1 MNCAVT
7 TEPTVRLT
15 VNPADIIRLP
25 SGLLGFEHFR
35 AYVLLANPAEEP
47 FLWLQVLDDPR
58 LAFLVVSPHSLLPQY
73 RPDLSDED
81 VRSLALER
89 PEDAT
94 VLSIVTI
101 RGSHEATMNLKGPII
116 VNRRTQVGRQVIPL
130 NAADFSVEHPL
141 PLVRS

>member
-1 MNCAVT
+1 MT

-15 VNPADIIRLP
+15 VNPPDIIRLP
-25 SGLLGFEHFR
+25 SGLLGFEHLC
-35 AYVLLANPAEEP
+35 AYVLLADPAEAP

-58 LAFLVVSPHSLLPQY
+58 LAFLVVPPLSLLPQY
-73 RPDLSDED
+73 RPELSDDD

-89 PEDAT
+89 PEDASVLCVVT
-94 VLSIVTI
+94 V
-101 RGSHEATMNLKGPII
+101 RGPHEATMNLKGPII

-141 PLVRS
+141 PLARS

>member
-25 SGLLGFEHFR
+25 SGLLGFEHLR
-35 AYVLLANPAEEP
+35 AYVLLADPAEAP
-47 FLWLQVLDDPR
+47 FLWLQVLDDSR
-58 LAFLVVSPHSLLPQY
+58 LAFLVVPPLSVVPDY
-73 RPDLSDED
+73 RPEIADDD

-89 PEDAT
+89 PEDAS
-94 VLSIVTI
+94 VLCVVTI
-101 RGSHEATMNLKGPII
+101 RGVQEATLNLKGPII
-116 VNRRTQVGRQVIPL
+116 VNRRTQVGRQIIPI

-141 PLVRS
+141 PLARS